1 MIGNSVAYHL
11 VQRGWSDIVVIDK
24 GSVASGTSKHG
35 SGMLGLFRPQHERK
49 IVQYCIDLYQSL
61 QEQGYDLGLEH
72 CGSVNLAATK
82 DRLISLQELGYDLG
96 LEHCGSVNLAAT

>member
-35 SGMLGLFRPQHERK
+35 SGMLGLFRPQHEWYQQAWLWDVRT
-49 IVQYCIDLYQSL
+49 VQ
-61 QEQGYDLGLEH
+61 
-72 CGSVNLAATK
+72 T
-82 DRLISLQELGYDLG
+82 
-96 LEHCGSVNLAAT
+96 